1 MTTLSDADLQH
12 LLGLAAG
19 SHPVPE
25 DGPDLVLGA
34 RRDEDV
40 PLARRR
46 GVRVL
51 TAAAALA
58 AVAALGIGVFGGDST
73 DRVGQL
79 AGAPG
84 PEAAPR
90 AAAGTTTKGVPS
102 GALTYGKT
110 AADGDV
116 QYTAMQRDLSLN
128 PQAAAPR
135 GPARRASLRHR
146 PRPRPAAA
154 PAAGAP
160 AAAVPAADGARVV
173 KKGAI
178 ALVVDD
184 GEVTP
189 TLTRVQG
196 FAKAAGGV
204 VASGRTRRRGRRR
217 PGRWSCGCR
226 STPSRPS
233 SARSAAA
240 ARRSAAPPPAGRT

>member
-128 PQAAAPR
+128 PQAAAPAARTGALADTVRAPCPPLPPLPAPRLLPSPPLTAPGWSRR
-135 GPARRASLRHR
+135 GPSRWWSTTARS
-146 PRPRPAAA
+146 PRP
-154 PAAGAP
+154 
-160 AAAVPAADGARVV
+160 
-173 KKGAI
+173 
-178 ALVVDD
+178 
-184 GEVTP
+184 
-189 TLTRVQG
+189 
-196 FAKAAGGV
+196 
-204 VASGRTRRRGRRR
+204 
-217 PGRWSCGCR
+217 
-226 STPSRPS
+226 
-233 SARSAAA
+233 
-240 ARRSAAPPPAGRT
+240 